1 MKKFLLPLILIISV
15 LSGCGGKD
23 KVKPSADSLLTT
35 EAVKRL
41 EAVRTAYQGK
51 DAGTLRAMTEE
62 RLAEE
67 ILKDLNFEK
76 ADLFFTPKVVRITG
90 EFITVSLNWQGS
102 WHSAKGKDLENRGV
116 ADLVLQRADLKLM
129 RIDGDNPFVVP
140 VVKE

>member
-1 MKKFLLPLILIISV
+1 MKKILLPLILIILV
-15 LSGCGGKD
+15 LSGCGKD

-116 ADLVLQRADLKLM
+116 ADLVLQRADLKLI